1 MLSLPRL
8 ERKQK
13 IIRIHFLDIRIFL
26 FLSLLI
32 WNWNNKYVHTPRRS
46 LKNHT
51 RFQTKIDKVY
61 TRFQTKTPQKPYPM
75 GRHIPIW
82 LIEGSNMWYFQRNCF
97 IFKVKILKTVR
108 FSESLLIL
116 FEIRFVRNNRGQK
129 HSLSIDVRCPIS
141 GQLIFS
147 LLYRIDE
154 LAVYSIRIRINFIS
168 ITIIEA

>member
-51 RFQTKIDKVY
+51 RFHTKLGIVY

-75 GRHIPIW
+75 RRHIPIW
-82 LIEGSNMWYFQRNCF
+82 LIEGSTPPPSSRGNMWYFQSNCF
-97 IFKVKILKTVR
+97 IFKVKILKAVR
-108 FSESLLIL
+108 FSERLLIL

-129 HSLSIDVRCPIS
+129 HSLSIDVRCPVF
-141 GQLIFS
+141 GQFFLCCTES
-147 LLYRIDE
+147 M
-154 LAVYSIRIRINFIS
+154 N
-168 ITIIEA
+168 